1 MKFGSPTP
9 WLALA
14 VFLLA
19 CCVYFITLT
28 PTVPFWDSG
37 EFIAVSYILGIPHP
51 PGTPFYVLLG
61 RIATLFPLGSIAQ
74 RVNGLSALASA
85 LAVVFSYL
93 VILRLNRLVL
103 AREAAKAPP
112 ADGGHIVPE
121 DRSREWIAQAGAV
134 IGAAILLFSDNF
146 WENSIEAEVYSLAS
160 LAQVLALW
168 LGLRW
173 WEAHEKKPTAGPL
186 LVAVYLMWLCVG
198 LHLGVGMMAAPLF
211 VLVWLVDRRA
221 AILFAVP
228 LLTALCVTF
237 GLEKMLGIVLAGF
250 VVVMLT
256 YAFQRKLSFGLW
268 MGSAAA
274 CVAGMVPAFS
284 EAPMSP
290 LTGALSALG
299 VLVPLAVMWPRV
311 REARILGVALLLMG
325 IGYSTHLYL
334 PIRAAQNP
342 AINEG
347 NPSTWNSL
355 RDLLE
360 RKQYGQTS
368 MFVRRGSTAGQ
379 LDKEFWRYWKRQWP
393 LTESPAL
400 DESGSRRAEP
410 RWFQYLLPMLIGLAG
425 LWWNRKDRVSFL
437 TMMCLFLFST
447 AVMIVFLNFTDHEV
461 RDRDYFFTTG
471 YHVFALW
478 IGMGAA
484 WMIRWVRE
492 SFPEGPQRRW
502 AAVGTVVLLS
512 LLPAMLGRSLW
523 FTHDRRGNFVARDY
537 AYNMLAPLP
546 PNSFLFTNGDNDT
559 FPLWYIQQVEGV
571 RKDVRV
577 VNMSLLNTDWY
588 IKQLRDEE
596 PKVPITFDDP
606 DIDQNLAT
614 GALQITSRRSP
625 AIESL
630 LVDLASEGAG
640 MAEQGYVVDKAGQV
654 LYTNVAMVRHIMKAN
669 QSGAA
674 GWKKPAYFAVTV
686 PEHAGLDPYF
696 SLEGLVYRV
705 NRDTLQDPVDELVTR
720 KALFETFRYRGLFNE
735 DGSWDP
741 KVYKD
746 ENAATLSRNYAAAH
760 LQLAFWYRRRGEIE
774 RSIAELE
781 RVSRMFPDYVEV
793 AIPLGGSYMD
803 QGDTLKALQL
813 FERLARFNASH
824 PEVRYYYG
832 VTLLATNRVPE
843 GIAEF
848 DAAIRLDPNYNL
860 PYYGAYLA
868 LWERGERERS
878 LTYLQR
884 WVDMHPDDSQAMQL
898 LLARRGGGSVTAPPS
913 MPRMPGLP

>member
-1 MKFGSPTP
+1 VTFRRPTP

-61 RIATLFPLGSIAQ
+61 RIATLVPLGNIAQ

-85 LAVVFSYL
+85 LAVLFSYL

-112 ADGGHIVPE
+112 ADGGHIVPP
-121 DRSREWIAQAGAV
+121 DPSREWIAQAGAV
-134 IGAAILLFSDNF
+134 IGAAILIFSDNF
-146 WENSIEAEVYSLAS
+146 WQNSIEAEVYSLAS
-160 LAQVLALW
+160 LAQVGALW

-173 WEAHEKKPTAGPL
+173 WEAHEKKPIAGPL

-198 LHLGVGMMAAPLF
+198 LHLGVGMLAAPLF

-221 AILFAVP
+221 ALVFAVP
-228 LLTALCVTF
+228 FLTALCVTF
-237 GLEKMLGIVLAGF
+237 GMEKMLGAVLAGF
-250 VVVMLT
+250 VIVTLVFAYQKKL
-256 YAFQRKLSFGLW
+256 AFGVW
-268 MGSAAA
+268 VGASAAS
-274 CVAGMVPAFS
+274 VAAMVPAFS
-284 EAPMSP
+284 DAPF
-290 LTGALSALG
+290 TALSGVLAAAG
-299 VLVPLAVMWPRV
+299 VLVPLAVMWGRV
-311 REARILGVALLLMG
+311 REARILGLALLLM
-325 IGYSTHLYL
+325 IVGYSTHLYL
-334 PIRAAQNP
+334 PIRANQNP

-347 NPSTWNSL
+347 NPATWNSL

-368 MFVRRGSTAGQ
+368 MFVRRGSLSGQ

-393 LTESPAL
+393 LTPSPAL

-410 RWFQYLLPMLIGLAG
+410 RWFQYLLPMLLGLAG

-447 AVMIVFLNFTDHEV
+447 VVMILFLNFTDREV
-461 RDRDYFFTTG
+461 RDRDYFFSTG
-471 YHVFALW
+471 YHVFTLW
-478 IGMGAA
+478 IGMGVA
-484 WMIRWVRE
+484 WLIRWIRE
-492 SFPEGPQRRW
+492 SFPEGPQRRA
-502 AAVGTVVLLS
+502 AAVGTVALLA
-512 LLPAMLGRSLW
+512 LVPALIARSLW
-523 FTHDRRGNFVARDY
+523 YTHDRSGNFVARDY

-559 FPLWYIQQVEGV
+559 FPLWYIQEVEGV

-588 IKQLRDEE
+588 IKQLRDQE
-596 PKVPITFDDP
+596 PKVPITLDDAA
-606 DIDQNLAT
+606 IDQNLAT
-614 GALQITSRRSP
+614 GALQLVSRRS
-625 AIESL
+625 AGIESL
-630 LVDLASEGAG
+630 LVELAAEGAG
-640 MAEQGYVVDKAGQV
+640 LAEQGYVVDKQGQV
-654 LYTNVAMVRHIMKAN
+654 IYTNVAMVRHMMAAN
-669 QSGAA
+669 RDGA
-674 GWKKPAYFAVTV
+674 GWKKPAFFAVTV
-686 PEHAGLDPYF
+686 PEHANLDPYF

-705 NRDTLQDPVDELVTR
+705 NRDSLQDPVDEPATR
-720 KALFETFRYRGLFNE
+720 KALYETFRYRGLFNQ
-735 DGSWDP
+735 DGSWDTR
-741 KVYKD
+741 VYKD
-746 ENAATLSRNYAAAH
+746 ENASTLSRNYAAAH
-760 LQLAFWYRRRGEIE
+760 LQLAFWYRRRGEMS

-781 RVSRMFPDYVEV
+781 RVSRMFPDYTEV

-803 QGDTLKALQL
+803 MGDTAKAHQL
-813 FERLARFNASH
+813 FERLARFNPGNA
-824 PEVRYYYG
+824 EVRYYHG
-832 VTLLATNRVPE
+832 VTLLAMNRFPE

-848 DAAIRLDPNYNL
+848 DAAIGLDPNFNM
-860 PYYGAYLA
+860 PYYAAYLA
-868 LWERGERERS
+868 LWEKGERERS

-884 WVDMHPDDSQAMQL
+884 WVDLHPDDGQAAAL
-898 LLARRGGGSVTAPPS
+898 LNSRRGGDLTPPPA
-913 MPRMPGLP
+913 MPRMPALP